1 MSGDATT
8 VVVRCSGHATPAGP
22 RQPEVARA
30 RKSEGAWSISYPY
43 GDETQ
48 ALDAADSAVGTFS
61 AIVGRDPAVDR
72 YRVVLSCPGCRQR
85 VVIRSREALHAALD
99 VLVAAQ
105 LESVDFT
112 ILQRAVA
119 SLARTSS

>member
-1 MSGDATT
+1 MAM
-8 VVVRCSGHATPAGP
+8 
-22 RQPEVARA
+22 
-30 RKSEGAWSISYPY
+30 
-43 GDETQ
+43 ETQ
-48 ALDAADSAVGTFS
+48 ALDAADSAVGTFFP